1 MMFDF
6 TGNTTKES
14 LGVGSNIKVVDWAPQ
29 NDILG
34 HAAVKAF
41 VTHAGSN
48 GLYEAAFHG
57 KPVVS
62 VPIMN
67 EQPDNA
73 AKVSCAP
80 PSPPPPPWLACSA
93 AQRALA
99 HSLNATSAGEVFTF
113 SVQWVHRCLL
123 TWLHMQ
129 VYSIA

>member
-1 MMFDF
+1 MTFDS

-73 AKVSCAP
+73 AKASCAT
-80 PSPPPPPWLACSA
+80 PSTPSYPLPCLP
-93 AQRALA
+93 ALQLSKHMHTA
-99 HSLNATSAGEVFTF
+99 SAGGVFMF
-113 SVQWVHRCLL
+113 SAQFNGC
-123 TWLHMQ
+123 TD
-129 VYSIA
+129 AC

>member
-1 MMFDF
+1 MFDF

-41 VTHAGSN
+41 VMHAGSN

-80 PSPPPPPWLACSA
+80 PLPCLP
-93 AQRALA
+93 ALQLSE
-99 HSLNATSAGEVFTF
+99 H
-113 SVQWVHRCLL
+113 
-123 TWLHMQ
+123 LHT
-129 VYSIA
+129 V

>member
-1 MMFDF
+1 MFDF

-80 PSPPPPPWLACSA
+80 PSPPPPPPPGLP
-93 AQRALA
+93 ALQLSE
-99 HSLNATSAGEVFTF
+99 H
-113 SVQWVHRCLL
+113 
-123 TWLHMQ
+123 LHT
-129 VYSIA
+129 V

>member
-1 MMFDF
+1 MSEF

-80 PSPPPPPWLACSA
+80 PLPLLACFA
-93 AQRALA
+93 AQLALA
-99 HSLNATSAGEVFTF
+99 HSSNAGRGGGVVIFP
-113 SVQWVHRCLL
+113 VQWMHRRLL
-123 TWLHMQ
+123 TWLYMR
-129 VYSIA
+129 VYYIA